1 MADSAREK
9 RRYRRLTVRLQV
21 TWQVEADG
29 EVGSALATTL
39 GAGGLF
45 VPTDQPLPRR
55 TPMRVRFTLPG
66 VDTHH
71 ELTAEVV
78 WVNDASVDVPA
89 SGRGMGIAFRDQNAQ
104 RRLARELERLPRDVA
119 TPQD

>member
-1 MADSAREK
+1 MAPEGREQ

-21 TWQVEADG
+21 TWQVEDDG

-55 TPMRVRFTLPG
+55 TPMRVRFTLPD
-66 VDTHH
+66 VETRH
-71 ELTAEVV
+71 ELSAEVV
-78 WVNDASVDVPA
+78 WVNDASVDVPE
-89 SGRGMGIAFRDQNAQ
+89 SGRGMGIAFRDRNAQ
-104 RRLARELERLPRDVA
+104 SRLARELERLSPDVA

>member
-1 MADSAREK
+1 MAPEGREQ

-21 TWQVEADG
+21 TWQVEDDG

-45 VPTDQPLPRR
+45 VPTDRPLPRR
-55 TPMRVRFTLPG
+55 TPMRVRFTLPD
-66 VDTHH
+66 VETRH
-71 ELTAEVV
+71 ELSAEVV
-78 WVNDASVDVPA
+78 WVNDASVDVPE
-89 SGRGMGIAFRDQNAQ
+89 SGRGMGIAFRDRNAQ
-104 RRLARELERLPRDVA
+104 SRLARELERLSPDVA

>member
-1 MADSAREK
+1 MSQEGHEK

-45 VPTDQPLPRR
+45 VPTEEPLPRH
-55 TPMRVRFTLPG
+55 TSIRVRFTLPDVG
-66 VDTHH
+66 TSH
-71 ELTAEVV
+71 ELPAEVV
-78 WVNDASVDVPA
+78 WVNDASLEVPL
-89 SGRGMGIAFRDQNAQ
+89 SGRGMGIAFRDRNAQ
-104 RRLARELERLPRDVA
+104 SRLARELERLSTGRVPPRD
-119 TPQD
+119 

>member
-1 MADSAREK
+1 MSIEERGK

-29 EVGSALATTL
+29 EVGSSLATTL

-55 TPMRVRFTLPG
+55 TPMRVRFTLPALE
-66 VDTHH
+66 THH
-71 ELTAEVV
+71 ELAAEVI
-78 WVNDASVDVPA
+78 WVNDASVDVPR
-89 SGRGMGIAFRDQNAQ
+89 SGRGMGIAFRDGNAQ
-104 RRLARELERLPRDVA
+104 NRLARELERLPSDVA